1 MKELAEL
8 DGAPDLLMKKRADL
22 RTACIER
29 DIQRVRSEI
38 KALESRVTELEVEK
52 LKATMLVDAF
62 EELTTN
68 GSAAEAQIKVEDR
81 RRDVGEEMGK
91 GKARTT
97 AEEDEDEERYVSDV
111 EASSA
116 IDHLETRD
124 QVMARAFD
132 RLCNMLGDDFDL

>member
-8 DGAPDLLMKKRADL
+8 DGAPDVLMKKRADL

-29 DIQRVRSEI
+29 DIQRVCSEI
-38 KALESRVTELEVEK
+38 KALESRVTELKVEK

-62 EELTTN
+62 VELTTRE
-68 GSAAEAQIKVEDR
+68 GVADAQIKVEDR
-81 RRDVGEEMGK
+81 RHDVGEEMGK
-91 GKARTT
+91 RMRRAT
-97 AEEDEDEERYVSDV
+97 AEDEDIEVYVSDV
-111 EASSA
+111 ESSSA
-116 IDHLETRD
+116 IDHLETRE